1 VIASREVARSVDGAA
16 LAYPEGSVARTIL
29 QFAVVVGTFLILT
42 RVVPGFYLRDWGAA
56 VVAALLF
63 GLVNATLGI
72 ILRIL
77 TFPLIL
83 LTFGL
88 FSFVVNALLLMFVAF
103 LVPGFSINGF
113 FPALLAA
120 LVLAGVNMLFKSAT
134 ARRREE
140 P

>member
-1 VIASREVARSVDGAA
+1 MAKA
-16 LAYPEGSVARTIL
+16 IL
-29 QFAVVVGTFLILT
+29 QFALVVGAFLILT
-42 RVVPGFYLRDWGAA
+42 RVVPGFYLRDWGVA
-56 VVAALLF
+56 VIAALLF
-63 GLVNATLGI
+63 GFVNATLGFV
-72 ILRIL
+72 LRLL

-88 FSFVVNALLLMFVAF
+88 FSFVVNALMLLLVAS

-113 FPALLAA
+113 WPAFLAA

-134 ARRREE
+134 AEREE